1 MKPRLVRSEEER
13 MIAGVCGGLAQ
24 YLGIDPVL
32 VRLAFLLLIP
42 AGGVGLPLYFILM
55 IIMPAESDVELT
67 QSEIVE
73 KNLEGL
79 GDTISTTVQRS
90 REHPNGPTIA
100 AAFLIFMGFYFLFEN
115 LGWVSGN
122 IFWPLALILLGIFLL
137 IRRNDS

>member
-1 MKPRLVRSEEER
+1 MKPRLMRSEEER

-24 YLGIDPVL
+24 YLGVDPVL

-55 IIMPAESDVELT
+55 IVMPSESDVDLT

-79 GDTISTTVQRS
+79 GDTISSSVERS
-90 REHPNGPTIA
+90 RQHPNGPTIA
-100 AAFLIFMGFYFLFEN
+100 AGLLILMGFYFLFEN
-115 LGWVSGN
+115 FGWINGS
-122 IFWPLALILLGIFLL
+122 IFWPLALILLGIFMLL
-137 IRRNDS
+137 RRGQ

>member
-1 MKPRLVRSEEER
+1 MQPRLMRSESEK

-24 YLGIDPVL
+24 YLGVDPVL

-55 IIMPAESDVELT
+55 IIMPSEANADLT

-79 GDTISTTVQRS
+79 GDTISSSVERS
-90 REHPNGPTIA
+90 RQHPNGPAIA
-100 AAFLIFMGFYFLFEN
+100 AALLIIMGFYFLFQN
-115 LGWVSGN
+115 FGWINGS
-122 IFWPLALILLGIFLL
+122 IIWPLALILLGIFMLV
-137 IRRNDS
+137 RRS

>member
-42 AGGVGLPLYFILM
+42 AGGVGFPLYFILM
-55 IIMPAESDVELT
+55 IIMPAESDIELT

-79 GDTISTTVQRS
+79 GDTISSSVQRS
-90 REHPNGPTIA
+90 REHPNGPAIA
-100 AAFLIFMGFYFLFEN
+100 AGILIFMGIYFLLEN
-115 LGWVSGN
+115 FGWVSGN
-122 IFWPLALILLGIFLL
+122 IFWPLALILLGVFML
-137 IRRNDS
+137 IRRNG

>member
-1 MKPRLVRSEEER
+1 MNPRLMRSEDER

-24 YLGIDPVL
+24 YLGVDPVF

-55 IIMPAESDVELT
+55 VIMPSEADVDLT

-79 GDTISTTVQRS
+79 GDTISSSVERS
-90 REHPNGPTIA
+90 RQHPNGPVIA
-100 AAFLIFMGFYFLFEN
+100 AGLLIVMGFYFLFEN
-115 LGWVSGN
+115 FGWINGS
-122 IFWPLALILLGIFLL
+122 IFWPLALILLGVFLL
-137 IRRNDS
+137 VRRGQ

>member
-1 MKPRLVRSEEER
+1 MNPRLVRSEDEQ

-24 YLGIDPVL
+24 YLGVDPVF

-55 IIMPAESDVELT
+55 IIMPAESDVDMT

-79 GDTISTTVQRS
+79 GDTISSSVERS
-90 REHPNGPTIA
+90 RQHPNGPAIA
-100 AAFLIFMGFYFLFEN
+100 AALLIIMGFYFLFEN
-115 LGWVSGN
+115 FGWIGGG
-122 IFWPLALILLGIFLL
+122 IFWPLALILLGLFLL
-137 IRRNDS
+137 LRRG

>member
-1 MKPRLVRSEEER
+1 VRSEEER

-24 YLGIDPVL
+24 YLGVDPVL

-55 IIMPAESDVELT
+55 IIMPNEEDVDMT

-79 GDTISTTVQRS
+79 GDTISSSVERS
-90 REHPNGPTIA
+90 RQHPNGPVIA
-100 AAFLIFMGFYFLFEN
+100 AALLILMGFYFLFEN
-115 LGWVSGN
+115 FGWVNGSV
-122 IFWPLALILLGIFLL
+122 FWPLALILLGIFLL
-137 IRRNDS
+137 VRRGQ

>member
-13 MIAGVCGGLAQ
+13 MIAGVCGGLAE

-42 AGGVGLPLYFILM
+42 AGGVGVPLYFILM
-55 IIMPAESDVELT
+55 VIMPSESDADLS
-67 QSEIVE
+67 QSEVIE

-79 GDTISTTVQRS
+79 GDTISSSVERGRQ
-90 REHPNGPTIA
+90 HPNGPVIA
-100 AAFLIFMGFYFLFEN
+100 AGLLIFMGVYFLFEN
-115 LGWVSGN
+115 LGWISGS

-137 IRRNDS
+137 VRRDR

>member
-42 AGGVGLPLYFILM
+42 AGGVGFPLYFILM
-55 IIMPAESDVELT
+55 IIMPAESDIELT

-79 GDTISTTVQRS
+79 GDTISSSVQRS
-90 REHPNGPTIA
+90 REHPNGPAIA
-100 AAFLIFMGFYFLFEN
+100 AGILIFMGIYFLLEN
-115 LGWVSGN
+115 FGWVSGN
-122 IFWPLALILLGIFLL
+122 IFWPLALILLGIFML
-137 IRRNDS
+137 IRRNG